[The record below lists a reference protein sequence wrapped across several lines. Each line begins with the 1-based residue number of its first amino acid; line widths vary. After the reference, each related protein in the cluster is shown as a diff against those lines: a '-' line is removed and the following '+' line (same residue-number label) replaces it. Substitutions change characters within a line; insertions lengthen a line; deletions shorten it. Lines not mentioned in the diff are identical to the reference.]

1 MALLV
6 SQCGDLQL
14 AEDALQD
21 ACLQAAEQ
29 WPISAPR
36 NAAAWLL
43 TAARRRLID
52 RLRKSS
58 NSRDQ
63 HTLGLIVDALNTEQ
77 ADAEDKQTIPDER
90 LKLIFTCCHPSLN
103 QRSQVA
109 LTLKTVCGLDSKE
122 IARAYLVS
130 EVTMNQRLVRAKKK
144 IRTAGIGYKIPEKD
158 DLEDRLDSVLTTV
171 YLIYNESY
179 SAYEGQSL
187 TRKELANEAIR
198 LGQNLYTL
206 LPEPEAGGLLALMLL
221 HQSRQPSRSSDKQC
235 FIPLEQQ
242 DRSNWDKVKIEKGK
256 KLLLYCLSQGRPD
269 KYQLQ
274 AAISALHSEAENWSQ
289 TDWQQIR
296 LLYLEL
302 YKKLPTPVVQL
313 NALVALAHSGNI
325 KKAFSG
331 LEELSSDLVDYTPFH
346 AARADILSKLGKNK
360 MAISSYQKAID
371 MTHNQAERNFLTKQ
385 RAKLIPN

>member
-1 MALLV
+1 
-6 SQCGDLQL
+6 
-14 AEDALQD
+14 
-21 ACLQAAEQ
+21 
-29 WPISAPR
+29 
-36 NAAAWLL
+36 
-43 TAARRRLID
+43 
-52 RLRKSS
+52 
-58 NSRDQ
+58 
-63 HTLGLIVDALNTEQ
+63 
-77 ADAEDKQTIPDER
+77 
-90 LKLIFTCCHPSLN
+90 
-103 QRSQVA
+103 
-109 LTLKTVCGLDSKE
+109 
-122 IARAYLVS
+122 
-130 EVTMNQRLVRAKKK
+130 
-144 IRTAGIGYKIPEKD
+144 
-158 DLEDRLDSVLTTV
+158 
-171 YLIYNESY
+171 
-179 SAYEGQSL
+179 
-187 TRKELANEAIR
+187 
-198 LGQNLYTL
+198 
-206 LPEPEAGGLLALMLL
+206 
-221 HQSRQPSRSSDKQC
+221 
-235 FIPLEQQ
+235 
-242 DRSNWDKVKIEKGK
+242 
-256 KLLLYCLSQGRPD
+256 LLYCLSQGRPD